1 MAVAN
6 APVSLSHP
14 EMPKVVVLGGGLAG
28 LSAAAALGQSGH
40 EVTVLEARHF
50 LGGRATSYPL
60 PADESGEVIDNCQH
74 ILLRC
79 CVNLLDFYKRLGV
92 EQSIHFHKEFFF
104 IEPGGRTSTMKAGIL
119 PKPLHFTGSF
129 ATLHFLSLADK
140 IAVGRA
146 LLAIQSEW
154 HTRKDLDAITM
165 LDWLKEKHQP
175 EQAIERFWRQIL
187 VSSINE
193 ELDRMAASHG
203 FQVFSLGFLASSNS
217 YQMGVPAVPLGEL
230 YSQDAWKR
238 IPGVNIR
245 FRTPVTRI
253 EFEDGQVSAAYSG
266 DERFTADHYISAL
279 PFERLAL
286 LATPLQID
294 YTPFEHSP
302 ITGIHL
308 WFDRPITDLPH
319 ATLLD
324 RTLQWAFNKQDGRY
338 IQLVVSASRTLTDMP
353 RNEVIDLAVREL
365 KEFFPAAQNAKL
377 VKAHVVKEIRA
388 TFSAKPGLELLRPEA
403 RTAVPNLVLAGDWT
417 RSGWPATMEG
427 AVRSGYKAAD
437 VVYPAGRA
445 LLPDIA

>member
-1 MAVAN
+1 
-6 APVSLSHP
+6 
-14 EMPKVVVLGGGLAG
+14 
-28 LSAAAALGQSGH
+28 
-40 EVTVLEARHF
+40 
-50 LGGRATSYPL
+50 
-60 PADESGEVIDNCQH
+60 
-74 ILLRC
+74 
-79 CVNLLDFYKRLGV
+79 
-92 EQSIHFHKEFFF
+92 
-104 IEPGGRTSTMKAGIL
+104 
-119 PKPLHFTGSF
+119 
-129 ATLHFLSLADK
+129 
-140 IAVGRA
+140 
-146 LLAIQSEW
+146 
-154 HTRKDLDAITM
+154 
-165 LDWLKEKHQP
+165 
-175 EQAIERFWRQIL
+175 
-187 VSSINE
+187 
-193 ELDRMAASHG
+193 MAASHG
-203 FQVFSLGFLASSNS
+203 FQVFYLGFLASSNS

-230 YSQDAWKR
+230 YSQEAWKR

-253 EFEDGQVSAAYSG
+253 EFEDGLVKAAYSG

-286 LATPLQID
+286 LATPLSID
-294 YTPFEHSP
+294 YSPFEHSP

-308 WFDRPITDLPH
+308 WFDRPVTDLPH

-338 IQLVVSASRTLTDMP
+338 IQLVVSASRTLTDLP

-403 RTAVPNLVLAGDWT
+403 RTNVPNLVLAGDWT